1 MMLLFVLL
9 ITLSIM
15 CCKLCNFREPQ
26 LVSWED
32 GGRKLCKYAHY
43 EFVPKRKL
51 CAGKH
56 EPLNHPEKQHSRVQ
70 PLDATAAD
78 SNHDMADNKRSSGAG
93 VLFQTNHW
101 ENAIPRHQ
109 ETPRKSFNKK
119 YYCGWCYYRKLAR
132 RNLTK
137 PTSS

>member
-15 CCKLCNFREPQ
+15 CCKLCNCREPQ

-70 PLDATAAD
+70 PLDATATWLQILIMTWLITREAVELVC
-78 SNHDMADNKRSSGAG
+78 SFRQTTGKM
-93 VLFQTNHW
+93 LFRGT
-101 ENAIPRHQ
+101 
-109 ETPRKSFNKK
+109 
-119 YYCGWCYYRKLAR
+119 RKLPGSYLI
-132 RNLTK
+132 RNITAVGVI
-137 PTSS
+137 TEN